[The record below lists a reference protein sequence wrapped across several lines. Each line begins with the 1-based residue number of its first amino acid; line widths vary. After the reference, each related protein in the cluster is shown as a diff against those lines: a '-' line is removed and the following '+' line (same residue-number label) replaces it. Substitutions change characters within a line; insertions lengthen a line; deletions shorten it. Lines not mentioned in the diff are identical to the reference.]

1 MKSILY
7 PFLIAALL
15 LFSNNLSAQKLIAP
29 ANLQKGDT
37 VIILAPAGIMK
48 DTIAVNQAIE
58 LLNDWGLNTKL
69 GKHVFTQNFH
79 FAGTDKE
86 RLTDFQNA
94 IDDDNIK
101 AIWCARGGYGTV
113 RIIDDIDF
121 TRFKEN
127 PKWVIGFSDITVLH
141 NEINNLGIQTMHAI
155 MPITYKPD
163 NKEQKKAR
171 KSFKKAL
178 FGKRVKYKISNSDYN
193 REGEAVGQVVGGNLS
208 LVVSMLGSKTQIN
221 MKGKILFLEE
231 VGEALYHIDRMIISL
246 KRAGYFENC
255 KGLIIGAFSS
265 IKPNSTDFG
274 MTYQE
279 IILDAVKEYDFPVS
293 FDFPAGHVR
302 DNRTLL
308 LGNEII
314 LKVKEK
320 KTIVKFNPIPSPS
333 QREGN

>member
-7 PFLIAALL
+7 PFLIVLL
-15 LFSNNLSAQKLIAP
+15 VFCNNLFTQNLIAP
-29 ANLQKGDT
+29 PNLQKGDT
-37 VIILAPAGIMK
+37 VVILAPAGIMK
-48 DTIAVNQAIE
+48 DTTAVQQAVE
-58 LLNDWGLNTKL
+58 LLHDWGLNTKL

-79 FAGTDKE
+79 FAGTDEE
-86 RLTDFQNA
+86 RLSDFQNA
-94 IDDDNIK
+94 LDDDDIK

-121 TRFKEN
+121 TKFKEN
-127 PKWVIGFSDITVLH
+127 PKWVIGFSDVTVLH

-155 MPITYKPD
+155 MPITYKPK

-171 KSFKKAL
+171 KSFKRAL
-178 FGKRVKYKISNSDYN
+178 FGKKLKYKISTSDYN
-193 REGEAVGQVVGGNLS
+193 REGEVQGQVVGGNLS
-208 LVVSMLGSKTQIN
+208 IVYSMLGSKTQMDMN
-221 MKGKILFLEE
+221 GKILFLEE
-231 VGEALYHIDRMIISL
+231 VGEALYHIDRMMISL

-265 IKPNSTDFG
+265 IKPNTTDFG
-274 MTYQE
+274 MTYEE

-308 LGNEII
+308 LGKEII

-320 KTIVKFNPIPSPS
+320 KSIVKFIKSHP
-333 QREGN
+333 

>member
-1 MKSILY
+1 MKCIFY
-7 PFLIAALL
+7 PFFIVALL
-15 LFSNNLSAQKLIAP
+15 LFSSNVSAQNLIAP
-29 ANLQKGDT
+29 PNLQKGDT
-37 VIILAPAGIMK
+37 VVILAPAGIMK
-48 DTIAVNQAIE
+48 DTTAVQQAVE
-58 LLNDWGLNTKL
+58 LLHDWGLNTKL

-86 RLTDFQNA
+86 RLSDFQTA
-94 IDDDNIK
+94 LDDDNIK

-121 TRFKEN
+121 SKFKQN
-127 PKWVIGFSDITVLH
+127 PKWIIGFSDVTVLH

-155 MPITYKPD
+155 MPITYKPK

-178 FGKRVKYKISNSDYN
+178 FGKKITYRVATSDYN
-193 REGEAVGQVVGGNLS
+193 KDGEAVGQVVGGNLS
-208 LVVSMLGSKTQIN
+208 IVYSMLGSKTQID
-221 MKGKILFLEE
+221 MQGKILFLEE
-231 VGEALYHIDRMIISL
+231 VGEALYHIDRMMISL

-274 MTYQE
+274 MTYEE

-293 FDFPAGHVR
+293 FDFPAGHIR

-308 LGNEII
+308 LGKEII
-314 LKVKEK
+314 LKVTKK
-320 KTIVKFNPIPSPS
+320 KTVVKFGKSHP
-333 QREGN
+333 

>member
-7 PFLIAALL
+7 PFLIAILL
-15 LFSNNLSAQKLIAP
+15 LCNNNLSAQNLIAP
-29 ANLQKGDT
+29 PNLQKGDT
-37 VIILAPAGIMK
+37 VLILAPAGIMK
-48 DTIAVNQAIE
+48 DTVAVEQAVE
-58 LLNDWGLNTKL
+58 LLNNWGLNTKL

-86 RLTDFQNA
+86 RLSDFQKA
-94 IDDDNIK
+94 INDDNIK

-127 PKWVIGFSDITVLH
+127 PKWIIGFSDVTVLH
-141 NEINNLGIQTMHAI
+141 NEINNFGIQTMHAI
-155 MPITYKPD
+155 MPITYKPK

-178 FGKRVKYKISNSDYN
+178 FGKKLKYKISNSDYN
-193 REGEAVGQVVGGNLS
+193 KEGEAVGQVVGGNLS
-208 LVVSMLGSKTQIN
+208 IVYSMLGSKTQLN
-221 MKGKILFLEE
+221 TDGKIIFLEE
-231 VGEALYHIDRMIISL
+231 VGEALYHIDRMVISL
-246 KRAGYFENC
+246 KRAGAFEHC

-265 IKPNSTDFG
+265 IKPNTTDFG
-274 MTYQE
+274 MTYEE
-279 IILDAVKEYDFPVS
+279 IILDAVKDYDFPVS
-293 FDFPAGHVR
+293 FDFPAGHIR

-308 LGNEII
+308 LGKEIS

-320 KTIVKFNPIPSPS
+320 KTVVKFTKAQQNK
-333 QREGN
+333 

>member
-7 PFLIAALL
+7 PFYITVLL
-15 LFSNNLSAQKLIAP
+15 LFSSNLSAQNLIAP
-29 ANLQKGDT
+29 PTLQKGDT
-37 VIILAPAGIMK
+37 VVILAPAGIMK
-48 DTIAVNQAIE
+48 DTTAVQQAVE
-58 LLNDWGLNTKL
+58 LLHDWGLNTKL

-86 RLTDFQNA
+86 RLSDFQNA
-94 IDDDNIK
+94 LDDDNIK

-121 TRFKEN
+121 SKFKKN
-127 PKWVIGFSDITVLH
+127 PKWIIGFSDVTVLH
-141 NEINNLGIQTMHAI
+141 NEINNFGIQTMHAI
-155 MPITYKPD
+155 MPITYKPK

-178 FGKRVKYKISNSDYN
+178 FGRKITYRVATSDYN
-193 REGEAVGQVVGGNLS
+193 KDGEAVGQVVGGNLS
-208 LVVSMLGSKTQIN
+208 IVYSMLGSKTQID
-221 MKGKILFLEE
+221 MHGKILFLEE
-231 VGEALYHIDRMIISL
+231 VGEALYHIDRMMISL

-274 MTYQE
+274 MTYEE

-293 FDFPAGHVR
+293 FDFPSGHIR

-308 LGNEII
+308 LGKEIL

-320 KTIVKFNPIPSPS
+320 KTIVKFGKPLK
-333 QREGN
+333 